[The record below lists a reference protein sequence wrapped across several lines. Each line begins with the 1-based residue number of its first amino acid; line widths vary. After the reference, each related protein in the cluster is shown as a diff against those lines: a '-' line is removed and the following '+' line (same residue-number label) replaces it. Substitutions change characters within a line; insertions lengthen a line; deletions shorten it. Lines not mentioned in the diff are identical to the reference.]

1 MLIIL
6 YGLFA
11 GIMIMVSY
19 LQDIP
24 MGHLGYG
31 LVISGFIG
39 SCYLVFHF
47 VRYYYDYQKL
57 YLSAVNLKYSL
68 RELPHAKTQM
78 DELYQQ
84 MLEEI
89 VEERSRLYR
98 DMKYLETESNDY
110 YTMWIHQIKT
120 PIAAMRLLLQSKN
133 NTNKQLLME
142 QELFQIEQYAEM
154 ALHYLRLH
162 NTENDF
168 VLKENDVYDIVKQ
181 ALKKYSVTFIEKKL
195 SLDFREFHHVVV
207 TDEKWLEFVIEQ
219 ILSNA
224 VKYTSRG
231 GIQIT
236 FSEENGGRLIITDS
250 GIGINEADL
259 PRIFEKGF
267 TGYNG
272 HMDKR
277 STGIGL
283 YLCRQVVEKLQI
295 SIHVDSKP
303 GEGTSVVLAFE
314 KLIKD

>member
-1 MLIIL
+1 M
-6 YGLFA
+6 
-11 GIMIMVSY
+11 
-19 LQDIP
+19 
-24 MGHLGYG
+24 
-31 LVISGFIG
+31 
-39 SCYLVFHF
+39 
-47 VRYYYDYQKL
+47 
-57 YLSAVNLKYSL
+57 
-68 RELPHAKTQM
+68 
-78 DELYQQ
+78 
-84 MLEEI
+84 
-89 VEERSRLYR
+89 
-98 DMKYLETESNDY
+98 
-110 YTMWIHQIKT
+110 
-120 PIAAMRLLLQSKN
+120 
-133 NTNKQLLME
+133 
-142 QELFQIEQYAEM
+142 
-154 ALHYLRLH
+154 
-162 NTENDF
+162 
-168 VLKENDVYDIVKQ
+168 
-181 ALKKYSVTFIEKKL
+181 
-195 SLDFREFHHVVV
+195 DFREFHHVVV